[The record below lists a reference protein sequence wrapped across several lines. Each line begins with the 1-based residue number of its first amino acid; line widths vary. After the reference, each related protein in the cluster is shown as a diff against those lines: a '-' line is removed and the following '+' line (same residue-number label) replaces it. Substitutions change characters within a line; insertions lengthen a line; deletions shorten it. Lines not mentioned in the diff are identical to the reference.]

1 MNVKDNVLKVN
12 QVWAHAYGF
21 RQNFDIPY
29 PLPKQYKVRRRD
41 VHETLEVMLNH
52 HGFDGR
58 ACVLRAFC
66 DASRMVTPRSGI
78 FLKLFKLVFS

>member
-1 MNVKDNVLKVN
+1 M
-12 QVWAHAYGF
+12 WAHAFGF